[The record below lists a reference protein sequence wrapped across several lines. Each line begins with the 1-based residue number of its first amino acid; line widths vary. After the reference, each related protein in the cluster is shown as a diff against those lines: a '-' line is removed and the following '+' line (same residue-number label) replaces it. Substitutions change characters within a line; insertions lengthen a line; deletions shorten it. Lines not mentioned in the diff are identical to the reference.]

1 MNVQLIPGL
10 IVNHEGD
17 LETGET
23 WGTGEAWKSPGDP
36 PEFSAV
42 AYAIYYW

>member
-1 MNVQLIPGL
+1 MNAQLIPGL
-10 IVNHEGD
+10 IVNHGEGFGM
-17 LETGET
+17 L
-23 WGTGEAWKSPGDP
+23 EAWKSPGEP